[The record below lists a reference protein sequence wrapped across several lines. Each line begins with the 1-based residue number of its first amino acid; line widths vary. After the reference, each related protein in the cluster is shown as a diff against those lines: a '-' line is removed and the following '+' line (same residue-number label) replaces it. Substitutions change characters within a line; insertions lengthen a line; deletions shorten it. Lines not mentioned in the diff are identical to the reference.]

1 MDIATLIGIIFGLGA
16 IVGSILLMTPDMGMF
31 VSASSFGIVFGGML
45 ASVAVAFPLKDVL
58 QLGTAIGAVFKGGR
72 DTLGGLVDEAVEAA
86 EAGRKGTADLE
97 KHIESIGSFFFKDGV
112 QMVIDGYS
120 LEEITEIL
128 NTRIDYRE
136 LRENTQAGLFKSM
149 GVMAP
154 AWGMVGTLIGLVV
167 MLSGFGGEG
176 GGTDTLGSGMSAAL
190 ITTMYGAI
198 FANLFFLPMADKIK
212 TRITSSS
219 TEQNLQ
225 LEAAR
230 LIHQKKH
237 PIIVREKLNS
247 FIPPKEWKKKLN
259 NYACNTPRKKK
270 FIAKGMEQVE
280 EGLPGWFGTF
290 ADMMTLLF
298 AFFVLLAAISTI
310 DPVKLQNMADSMG
323 KSVGT
328 KGNGQSSHVIGRHP

>member
-16 IVGSILLMTPDMGMF
+16 IIGSILLMTPDMGMF
-31 VSASSFGIVFGGML
+31 VSGSSFGIVFGGML
-45 ASVAVAFPLKDVL
+45 ASVAVAFPMKDVL
-58 QLGTAIGAVFKGGR
+58 QLGAAMGAVFKGGR

-97 KHIESIGSFFFKDGV
+97 KHSDSIGSFFFKDGV

-225 LEAAR
+225 MEAAR

-247 FIPPKEWKKKLN
+247 FIPPKEWK
-259 NYACNTPRKKK
+259 
-270 FIAKGMEQVE
+270 Q
-280 EGLPGWFGTF
+280 EGG
-290 ADMMTLLF
+290 D
-298 AFFVLLAAISTI
+298 
-310 DPVKLQNMADSMG
+310 
-323 KSVGT
+323 
-328 KGNGQSSHVIGRHP
+328 

>member
-16 IVGSILLMTPDMGMF
+16 IIGSILLMTPDMGMF
-31 VSASSFGIVFGGML
+31 VSGSSFGIVFGGML
-45 ASVAVAFPLKDVL
+45 ASVAVAFPMKDVL
-58 QLGTAIGAVFKGGR
+58 QLGAAMGAVFKGGR

-86 EAGRKGTADLE
+86 EAGRKATADLE
-97 KHIESIGSFFFKDGV
+97 KHIDSIGSFFFKDGV

-176 GGTDTLGSGMSAAL
+176 GGTDTLGAGMSAAL

-225 LEAAR
+225 MEAAR

-247 FIPPKEWKKKLN
+247 FIPPKEWK
-259 NYACNTPRKKK
+259 
-270 FIAKGMEQVE
+270 Q
-280 EGLPGWFGTF
+280 EGG
-290 ADMMTLLF
+290 D
-298 AFFVLLAAISTI
+298 
-310 DPVKLQNMADSMG
+310 
-323 KSVGT
+323 
-328 KGNGQSSHVIGRHP
+328 